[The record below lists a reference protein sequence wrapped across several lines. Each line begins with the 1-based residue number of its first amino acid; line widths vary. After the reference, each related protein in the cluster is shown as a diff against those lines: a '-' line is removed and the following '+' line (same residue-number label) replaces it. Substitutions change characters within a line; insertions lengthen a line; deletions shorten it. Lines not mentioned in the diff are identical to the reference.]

1 MLLLD
6 FKSHIRRAKGY
17 NTQASYRNIEPNL
30 LQQDFNAER
39 RNAKWGTDVTHF
51 FGMSRKAYLSV
62 IKDLYD
68 SSNIAY
74 QINHQRNDTTLVMD
88 TLDQAIHTNPH
99 AMPLI
104 HSDRGS
110 QYTSREYRQ
119 VTTQYDFT
127 RSMSC
132 TAQLLDTA
140 TIENFFGH
148 FKGECYH
155 VNPSLTYQPLE
166 QANERLHDLL

>member
-74 QINHQRNDTTLVMD
+74 QICHQ
-88 TLDQAIHTNPH
+88 
-99 AMPLI
+99 
-104 HSDRGS
+104 
-110 QYTSREYRQ
+110 
-119 VTTQYDFT
+119 
-127 RSMSC
+127 
-132 TAQLLDTA
+132 
-140 TIENFFGH
+140 
-148 FKGECYH
+148 
-155 VNPSLTYQPLE
+155 
-166 QANERLHDLL
+166 